1 MCIPQKI
8 QQEGMPLGKI
18 LHAIGRIKA
27 DIKQAFPQYDIPE
40 SDRKNENNKFGWT
53 KFFEEQLPEFTVT
66 HEKWKDGKTT
76 DVLRYNDKS
85 TNKDKEEEQTMTT
98 QSVEQK
104 EQITPV
110 DKTNLPNRIKT
121 LLEYLNQ
128 NLYGK
133 EEAVR
138 LALLS
143 AVAGESIFFL
153 GLPGTAKS
161 MISRRIAAAFS
172 DFYENGKFNTEKG
185 GYFEYLMNEF
195 STPDEICGPVDLSA
209 LNETP
214 SRYTRQTKG
223 YLPCAKVAFLD
234 EIWKSGP
241 AILNTLLTIVNERI
255 FHNGSK
261 IEKVPLV
268 SLAAASNELPE
279 KNRGLDA
286 LWDRFIIR
294 VPVNP
299 VSNEEDFFKVVD
311 EGNKELVTTDEQK
324 TALLNIGEV
333 ENWQTEID
341 KIELSD
347 EAKNVITAI
356 RQELTKINQDTKHK
370 GDESY
375 YISDRRWKKI
385 VHILKTSAF
394 LNGRDSV
401 DLMDCSLIEYCIW
414 NTDGQHDEIPEIIK
428 KIMEQNGITGS
439 RNAIGDIAEQ
449 IDDFKKAVNEKW
461 FDHIVVKGVA
471 EKPAE
476 PIIVKV
482 DGKNCYECVR
492 EDTSETWYVTQN
504 ATGSSWNNYHRIY
517 DSQKCY
523 RREYSFSK
531 NGDQLECYYKFT
543 IKKTQ
548 PIAAIPAKNKWEPK
562 IFEPAAKKIL
572 LTSFDESKY
581 TPLADYID
589 SEIDSLQKFRDESAE
604 PFESNAFAKQ
614 HFSGILL
621 QRIDDSILELKKKK
635 AELES
640 LRKKYATDANIRS
653 DFELC
658 DIILKDGT
666 YKNAQDEKDE
676 DDILAKVCLKGDKKN
691 VAFGMAWGNFD
702 NMNFSKAKEYV
713 SKYGKDFS
721 EPYNSDWV
729 LPTIEQWQQIYDNS
743 HENNDFELS
752 GKYWSSSEDKEQ
764 GGVWYFNFDTG
775 EKECTLPSNKY
786 GIAIIRK
793 LAL

>member
-1 MCIPQKI
+1 MDQLSKFKADFKREILTCFPKKA
-8 QQEGMPLGKI
+8 QQERTGIPLGTI
-18 LHAIGRIKA
+18 LHNIGQAKA
-27 DIKQAFPQYDIPE
+27 DIKRAFLQYEIPE
-40 SDRKNENNKFGWT
+40 SDRKNENNKFDWT
-53 KFFEEQLPEFTVT
+53 KFFEEQLPEFTLT

-104 EQITPV
+104 EQITHV

-223 YLPCAKVAFLD
+223 YLPGAKVAFLD

-255 FHNGSK
+255 FHNGNE

-294 VPVNP
+294 VLVNP

-311 EGNKELVTTDEQK
+311 EGNKELVS
-324 TALLNIGEV
+324 TAELTAVLLSISDV
-333 ENWQTEID
+333 ESWQAEID
-341 KIELSD
+341 KIELSS

-356 RQELTKINQDTKHK
+356 RKELTSYNKDKNHQ
-370 GDESY
+370 GDETY
-375 YISDRRWKKI
+375 YVSDRRWKKI
-385 VHILKTSAF
+385 VHLLKTSAF

-414 NTDGQHDEIPEIIK
+414 NTDKQQSETSEIIE
-428 KIMEQNGITGS
+428 KILKQNGIS
-439 RNAIGDIAEQ
+439 FNLD
-449 IDDFKKAVNEKW
+449 IDDIKDQIKKFDAYITKQFYVKDEDKRETLTTMPDGIEAYELSQSIELYIRNSGYNDVKYISSSGTYYDENRNRIGVNACR
-461 FDHIVVKGVA
+461 D
-471 EKPAE
+471 
-476 PIIVKV
+476 
-482 DGKNCYECVR
+482 VR
-492 EDTSETWYVTQN
+492 LDVS
-504 ATGSSWNNYHRIY
+504 
-517 DSQKCY
+517 SQKLTWVDFY
-523 RREYSFSK
+523 EDRTYEKLAKITIEKGQGLIK
-531 NGDQLECYYKFT
+531 NPDFTKYPELLKGRMEDAGNRYESICTAINTSLEEL
-543 IKKTQ
+543 
-548 PIAAIPAKNKWEPK
+548 ND
-562 IFEPAAKKIL
+562 FESA
-572 LTSFDESKY
+572 
-581 TPLADYID
+581 
-589 SEIDSLQKFRDESAE
+589 QAE
-604 PFESNAFAKQ
+604 PFKQNYFVKQEYCDVILSAVKKSRETLENLQVDLNKERDRYAK
-614 HFSGILL
+614 
-621 QRIDDSILELKKKK
+621 
-635 AELES
+635 
-640 LRKKYATDANIRS
+640 
-653 DFELC
+653 
-658 DIILKDGT
+658 
-666 YKNAQDEKDE
+666 
-676 DDILAKVCLKGDKKN
+676 
-691 VAFGMAWGNFD
+691 
-702 NMNFSKAKEYV
+702 
-713 SKYGKDFS
+713 
-721 EPYNSDWV
+721 
-729 LPTIEQWQQIYDNS
+729 
-743 HENNDFELS
+743 
-752 GKYWSSSEDKEQ
+752 
-764 GGVWYFNFDTG
+764 
-775 EKECTLPSNKY
+775 
-786 GIAIIRK
+786 
-793 LAL
+793 